1 MQKENRMKPWN
12 IHQLWDNYGR
22 CKLWVHENTRK
33 EGTEEKF
40 NKTSE
45 RESALGEGQSTFT

>member
-1 MQKENRMKPWN
+1 MQRENRMKPWN

-22 CKLWVHENTRK
+22 CKLCVHENTRK
-33 EGTEEKF
+33 EGTEEKY

-45 RESALGEGQSTFT
+45 RASALGEGQSAFR